1 MPFTAAGAEEGS
13 HATEDAGSSSSSANS
28 SRADGC
34 IAVAGS
40 QTANEPA
47 PDPATAP
54 PAAGLSEGPGTTSGK
69 GLSTSP
75 LPKTQMRLPVS
86 QSLAKLALGSISKEG
101 ASMAAEPAAQ
111 GQQPSAAAALSD
123 SKMGHG
129 ESSKS
134 AAQSVADAK
143 AVLPEQRPSCSK
155 SKREAGRG
163 KRKARKGGSS
173 PAGEPTAMPLEKLVV
188 RKAAARDAEHL
199 PVRAADVAGVGT
211 LPAQRGPAGR
221 GGKASLTD
229 AQAATLGTA
238 TTGGNSRTDQAT
250 SSLAADAEHPSG
262 GPLAH
267 AERTGDPCMARR
279 AEDKADRALRLYAE
293 SLALPEA
300 DASALYLYL
309 GNQADTELALDIL
322 VEPSIYSGGIAAL
335 SDWQCE

>member
-211 LPAQRGPAGR
+211 LPAQHGPAGR
-221 GGKASLTD
+221 AS
-229 AQAATLGTA
+229 Q
-238 TTGGNSRTDQAT
+238 
-250 SSLAADAEHPSG
+250 
-262 GPLAH
+262 
-267 AERTGDPCMARR
+267 M
-279 AEDKADRALRLYAE
+279 LRLPPRGPPPLVVTAGPTGQRAAWQLMLSTPLE
-293 SLALPEA
+293 APSPMLNALVTPA
-300 DASALYLYL
+300 WPAAQKTRQTALCGCTLRAWPCQRL
-309 GNQADTELALDIL
+309 MQVHCTCTWATR
-322 VEPSIYSGGIAAL
+322 PTL
-335 SDWQCE
+335 SWPWT